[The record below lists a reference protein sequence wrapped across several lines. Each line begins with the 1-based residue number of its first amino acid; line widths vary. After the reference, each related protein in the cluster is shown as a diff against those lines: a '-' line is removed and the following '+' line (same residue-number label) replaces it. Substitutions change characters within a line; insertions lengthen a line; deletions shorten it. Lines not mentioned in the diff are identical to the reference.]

1 MMRVKT
7 RKEIAR
13 QQYLN
18 KRDIQRLLL
27 VSQTKAVRIYNLA
40 EKIDME
46 DLKEYRIEP
55 TKVRITSVSKVTGI
69 SVNLMKKQAE
79 EEQA

>member
-7 RKEIAR
+7 RKEISG
-13 QQYLN
+13 QLYLN
-18 KRDIQRLLL
+18 KADIRKLLD
-27 VSQTKAVRIYNLA
+27 VSQTSANRIYKLA
-40 EKIDME
+40 EKIDTE
-46 DLKEYRIEP
+46 ELKDFRVEP
-55 TKVRITSVSKVTGI
+55 TKVRITSISKVTGI

>member
-55 TKVRITSVSKVTGI
+55 TKVRITSVSKVTWI

>member
-18 KRDIQRLLL
+18 KRNIQRLLL

>member
-40 EKIDME
+40 EKIDTE

>member
-27 VSQTKAVRIYNLA
+27 VSQTKSVRIYNLA